1 MVKGVTCDAPVA
13 AALFKPRLKSLFRQ
27 AAILSMTLFDRLGQP
42 IVPNGIPLTKIH
54 HAAFDVHLI
63 GIDPDYR
70 LHVSDRLLGQHD
82 GPMLEALKRLN
93 GGTIRL
99 PHRKKDYP
107 DRDRLAERFRLFKA
121 AA

>member
-42 IVPNGIPLTKIH
+42 IVPNGISLTKIH

-93 GGTIRL
+93 GGTIRAFSD
-99 PHRKKDYP
+99 HSASYP
-107 DRDRLAERFRLFKA
+107 A
-121 AA
+121 AAK